1 MIDSALLFL
10 AYMVKYPETKNI
22 EHILAIYEELPDDE
36 KEILRETLE
45 EIDNIDEL
53 FVTVN

>member
-36 KEILRETLE
+36 KEILRDTLE
-45 EIDNIDEL
+45 EIDKIDEL